1 MVTSYSKAQ
10 HPNYGHVP
18 DAPDE
23 LEMRSFNGTGTG
35 NPNHHGEGQNSEGG
49 TRGESRASQ
58 RAGQEGEA
66 HSPHI
71 HPLSPL
77 LSPSAVI
84 AGFGTGRGRGPSPE
98 RVLQASDS
106 HSVATGATDEGEF
119 GTFHW
124 EGGGAGATGGTGA
137 ASPSRASR

>member
-1 MVTSYSKAQ
+1 
-10 HPNYGHVP
+10 
-18 DAPDE
+18 
-23 LEMRSFNGTGTG
+23 MRRRDD
-35 NPNHHGEGQNSEGG
+35 HEKK
-49 TRGESRASQ
+49 
-58 RAGQEGEA
+58 A
-66 HSPHI
+66 HSPHHI
-71 HPLSPL
+71 HPLPPPLPSPG
-77 LSPSAVI
+77 I

-119 GTFHW
+119 GTFPW